1 MTIAIEVLAEDGLEI
16 LQRGAFSRHR
26 AACDISGEVTVAVDT
41 PHRVLVGAGL
51 LPGNVVT
58 TAGELH
64 RANHGPRPGCHGCA
78 KLLQLG
84 AQRVAAGNIEEV
96 IVARL
101 NERGGSVD

>member
-16 LQRGAFSRHR
+16 LQRGALSCHR

-41 PHRVLVGAGL
+41 PHRVLVGASL

-58 TAGELH
+58 TAGDSDG
-64 RANHGPRPGCHGCA
+64 ANHRPRPRCHGST

-96 IVARL
+96 IVAGL
-101 NERGGSVD
+101 NKRGGSVD